1 MIGVRGK
8 LLIGLAGATAPVALA
23 GTISDVVLRIEATNA
38 QGTGVWEVMYDEAFY
53 HRATDTYHWE
63 SAETAVISN
72 ASGQVIATVV
82 NASEMI
88 IGDPVINLNFL
99 VIAGAADTTFTIS
112 SALLSFPALDDA
124 VATASAQIGSTD
136 LDGNGVTVSGLHA
149 GDTKGYRADYNG
161 LVPGGTNFAMLVDD
175 QVGGAF
181 TSNIESETEPTQAI
195 GDGIADMSSQFRFT
209 VSAND
214 QASGT
219 SIYVVTPEPASLA
232 LLALGGLAVL
242 RRRS

>member
-8 LLIGLAGATAPVALA
+8 LLIGLLGATAPAALA
-23 GTISDVVLRIEATNA
+23 GTISDVVLRIQATNA
-38 QGTGVWEVMYDEAFY
+38 QGTGSVDVMYNAQNY
-53 HRATDTYHWE
+53 NRTTDTYNWE
-63 SAETAVISN
+63 AAEPMSIMNS
-72 ASGQVIATVV
+72 SGQVIATLAE
-82 NASEMI
+82 ASEMI

-99 VIAGAADTTFTIS
+99 VIAGNADTTFTIT
-112 SALLSFPALDDA
+112 SALLSFPAMPGA

-136 LDGNGVTVSGLHA
+136 LDGNGVTVTGQYA
-149 GDTKGYRADYNG
+149 GNTKGYRADYNG
-161 LVPGGTNFAMLVDD
+161 LVPGGTNFAELVDN
-175 QVGGAF
+175 QAGAAF
-181 TSNIESETEPTQAI
+181 TSNIRSETRPQAGI
-195 GDGIADMSSQFRFT
+195 GNVVDMSSQFQFT

-232 LLALGGLAVL
+232 LLALGGLVAL